1 MANLPFFSRK
11 KKEQKD
17 TSNQPKTI
25 PVWLIAATWV
35 IAFMMIAL
43 LGFSLYQYF
52 SGRSL
57 LAFIK
62 LPSSTNAES
71 QAPSALPEFA
81 PTKAYNSVTR
91 STDPQTVLPT
101 GLRKSVIDYQ
111 VESGDTLFGLAKTF
125 SLEPESILWANFTTL
140 HDNPHLISLGVSLKI
155 PPLDGIL
162 YKWKEGD
169 KLDHIAGLYK
179 VDVQDILLFSG
190 NNLDITNPVIE
201 PDTLIMIPGGYREL
215 EQSWIV
221 PLQAAD
227 VSGGTTA
234 VINGPGSCTPSGVYF
249 GSGSFGWPAPY
260 PGKVS
265 GNDYWSGHPAVD
277 AQCFEGDAIFA
288 SDSGMVIYA
297 GPISGGYG
305 NMVAIDHGNGY
316 VTLYAHLSSWNAAC
330 GQPVNKG
337 QVIGACG
344 SSGNSTGAHLH
355 FEIRQNGGFL
365 NPWQVLQ

>member
-11 KKEQKD
+11 KKEQED
-17 TSNQPKTI
+17 TSNQSKTI
-25 PVWLIAATWV
+25 PVWLVAATWV

-43 LGFSLYQYF
+43 LGFSLYQFF
-52 SGRSL
+52 SGHSL

-71 QAPSALPEFA
+71 QAPSALPDFA
-81 PTKAYNSVTR
+81 PTKAYNSVAR

-111 VESGDTLFGLAKTF
+111 VESGDTLFGLAKTY

-179 VDVQDILLFSG
+179 VDVQDILLFPG

-201 PDTLIMIPGGYREL
+201 PGTLIMIPGGYREL

>member
-11 KKEQKD
+11 KKEQED
-17 TSNQPKTI
+17 TSNQSKTI
-25 PVWLIAATWV
+25 PVWLVAATWV

-71 QAPSALPEFA
+71 QAPSALPDFA
-81 PTKAYNSVTR
+81 PTKAYNSVAR

-111 VESGDTLFGLAKTF
+111 VESGDTLFGLAKTY

-179 VDVQDILLFSG
+179 VDVQDILLFPG

-201 PDTLIMIPGGYREL
+201 PGTLIMIPGGYREL